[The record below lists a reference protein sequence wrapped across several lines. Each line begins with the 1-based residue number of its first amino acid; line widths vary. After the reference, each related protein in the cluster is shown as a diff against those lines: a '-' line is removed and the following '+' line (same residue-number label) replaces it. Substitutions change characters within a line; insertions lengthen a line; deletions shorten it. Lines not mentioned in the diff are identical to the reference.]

1 MEVPDLENGFM
12 LLNHN
17 RANSWQTRIEAVLT
31 KTDHDGVEKY
41 AYLSHDCRSEN
52 VSEDPFTFLQALKFY
67 DPFCVGVKPSQ
78 EDLSRNRSVKSIKLE
93 TDLLAKTKSYDEF
106 LKSLLIKVKIQKI
119 NDENFDRTLQLN
131 NKTNQFNFTTL
142 RLKQDELSEII
153 NNQNNV
159 NGILVQLPLPK
170 HIHEQT
176 ILDSINPN
184 KDVDGF
190 HPINYGKMTI
200 GIDSFI
206 PATPYGILEL
216 FKRCKISLDGKKCL
230 VIGRSQI
237 VGRPI
242 SILLSQSNEFCNAT
256 VTLAHSRTIDL
267 DKLALDSD
275 VIISAIGRPEFLKA
289 EMVKE
294 GAIIIDVGIS
304 RVKDDSSKK
313 GYKIVGDVDFKNVS
327 KKASYITPVPG
338 GVGPMTIAML
348 LSNTLLA
355 CKNND

>member
-1 MEVPDLENGFM
+1 M
-12 LLNHN
+12 
-17 RANSWQTRIEAVLT
+17 TII
-31 KTDHDGVEKY
+31 DGKKI
-41 AYLSHDCRSEN
+41 
-52 VSEDPFTFLQALKFY
+52 SEDILNEISLEVKQRTNKGYKTPHLAAIL
-67 DPFCVGVKPSQ
+67 VGEDGPSQ
-78 EDLSRNRSVKSIKLE
+78 TYVNS
-93 TDLLAKTKSYDEF
+93 
-106 LKSLLIKVKIQKI
+106 KI
-119 NDENFDRTLQLN
+119 NACKEVGFKSSLFKYDKNI
-131 NKTNQFNFTTL
+131 
-142 RLKQDELSEII
+142 SEEKLLEEIGKI
-153 NNQNNV
+153 NNDDDID
-159 NGILVQLPLPK
+159 GFIVQLPLPNS
-170 HIHEQT
+170 INQEN
-176 ILDSINPN
+176 ILNSVNPN

-304 RVKDDSSKK
+304 RVKVDSLKK